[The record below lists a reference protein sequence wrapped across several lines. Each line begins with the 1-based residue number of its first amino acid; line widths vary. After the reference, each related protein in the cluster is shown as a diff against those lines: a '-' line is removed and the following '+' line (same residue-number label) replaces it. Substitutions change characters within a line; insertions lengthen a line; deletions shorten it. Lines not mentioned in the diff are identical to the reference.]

1 MLVLVSLVKTRLN
14 LNRLFMNFFFRNKLA
29 KMVTKTEVAKV
40 EVIFALV
47 DRMGRNF
54 ESCEASIFSDL
65 FRNSITHSF
74 QGFVSHASSN
84 F

>member
-1 MLVLVSLVKTRLN
+1 
-14 LNRLFMNFFFRNKLA
+14 
-29 KMVTKTEVAKV
+29 MVTKTEVAKV